1 MKEKEEEDNNIIINI
16 ELKDKKED
24 ENETKINIFFCSKE
38 KTEFFSNLNF
48 LLSKSSKK
56 FSIKGEFD
64 TKSII
69 NEVCYY
75 LGIETKNHEEIDDK
89 EIKNIIIFNIPL
101 NDISNLLKKFIEK
114 IDSNLNNDEYPFFIF
129 LKDEKNY
136 FDIKKLITDLNNYQ
150 QDLIDSSKIDSRNIF
165 IDTEETVIN
174 TIKKI
179 YNYYN
184 GDYLINIED
193 NDENDLKGKYNITKT
208 INILVIGKRGCG
220 KSTLINRIL
229 GEKKAF
235 AHINAKTPK
244 TREYYHKYY
253 PIKFIDSAGFE
264 VDGLNDKK
272 TNEIKDIDKFLEENN
287 LALKNINK
295 KVHFIFYVF
304 RANDKLDSSVIQI
317 LQRFQS
323 YNIEI
328 FFIITYSKNKEE
340 KLYKNNFKQQIKEN
354 KIFPKEKINNI
365 INNTFCIDSFDIK
378 YSKTISDIFLI
389 ISGKLKEYEESNNI
403 IIEGIE
409 NYKKL
414 IKTKE
419 MGYMIQNDDDE
430 SSLMRLSYDSTCSL
444 STPLSSRKTN
454 LTIIEDTKD
463 AKIFK
468 KTNDPKETLQ
478 LVKNSIINNIFLTDF
493 ETERENKKNLAKEVI
508 KDFIWPGFFWSSLM
522 IPILNEYLAKKS
534 KLKMLKRI
542 SEVYDIE
549 IPKDFDKNF
558 FNLKKEGDNIF
569 KKIVKT
575 VGTWLAGAWNYTD
588 VKIIGDKIIEEFDFE
603 YAKKNILDIYY
614 DMADKYNHSFQM
626 ISNFYT
632 CFNND
637 YWYDVR
643 LKN

>member
-1 MKEKEEEDNNIIINI
+1 MKEKEEKDNNIIINI
-16 ELKDKKED
+16 KLKDKKED

-114 IDSNLNNDEYPFFIF
+114 IDSNLSNDEYPFFIF

-304 RANDKLDSSVIQI
+304 RANDKFDSSVIQI

-378 YSKTISDIFLI
+378 YSKTISDIFFK
-389 ISGKLKEYEESNNI
+389 ISGKLKEYEELNNI

-409 NYKKL
+409 NYKNL

-419 MGYMIQNDDDE
+419 MGYMIQKDDDE
-430 SSLMRLSYDSTCSL
+430 SSLMRLSYNSTSSL
-444 STPLSSRKTN
+444 SAPLSSRTTN

-468 KTNDPKETLQ
+468 KTNDPKETLR
-478 LVKNSIINNIFLTDF
+478 LVKNLIINNIFLTDF

-508 KDFIWPGFFWSSLM
+508 KDFTWPGFFWSSLM

-569 KKIVKT
+569 KN
-575 VGTWLAGAWNYTD
+575 L
-588 VKIIGDKIIEEFDFE
+588 
-603 YAKKNILDIYY
+603 
-614 DMADKYNHSFQM
+614 
-626 ISNFYT
+626 
-632 CFNND
+632 
-637 YWYDVR
+637 
-643 LKN
+643 LKQ